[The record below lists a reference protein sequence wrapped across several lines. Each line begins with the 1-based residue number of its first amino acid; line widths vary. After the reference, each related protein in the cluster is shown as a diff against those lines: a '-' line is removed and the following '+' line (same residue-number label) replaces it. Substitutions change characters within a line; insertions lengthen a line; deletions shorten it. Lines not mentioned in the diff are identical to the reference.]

1 MRRLLALATLLLA
14 LTGATAL
21 TAVSPALAQQS
32 DAQQQDAQPA
42 KTSLYEIERQ
52 VMCVTCRTSL
62 AVAGGPQADKQRD
75 LIKGLIAEG
84 KTNAQIKDALVL
96 EYGQAVLAL
105 PEDDGFN
112 IAVYLVPVLVV
123 LAALVLAALFL
134 PRWRRH
140 ARAVAGTQQGPLEP
154 ELNAADARR
163 LDDDLKRYD

>member
-1 MRRLLALATLLLA
+1 MRRLLALAALLLTLA
-14 LTGATAL
+14 GASAL
-21 TAVSPALAQQS
+21 TAAGPALAQES
-32 DAQQQDAQPA
+32 GTAP

-62 AVAGGPQADKQRD
+62 SVAGGPQAERQRD
-75 LIKGLIAEG
+75 LIKQLIADG
-84 KTNAQIKDALVL
+84 KSTDQIKDALVV

-105 PEDDGFN
+105 PEDDGFGV
-112 IAVYLVPVLVV
+112 AVYLVPILAVIAALA
-123 LAALVLAALFL
+123 LAAFFL

-140 ARAVAGTQQGPLEP
+140 ARAVAGAQQGPLEP

>member
-1 MRRLLALATLLLA
+1 MRRLLALAALLLTLA
-14 LTGATAL
+14 GTTAL
-21 TAVSPALAQQS
+21 TTASPAFAQETEQ
-32 DAQQQDAQPA
+32 AP

-62 AVAGGPQADKQRD
+62 SVAGGPQADRQRD
-75 LIKGLIAEG
+75 LIKSLIAEG
-84 KTNAQIKDALVL
+84 KDSEQIKDALVL

-140 ARAVAGTQQGPLEP
+140 ARAVAGAQQGPLEP

>member
-21 TAVSPALAQQS
+21 TAVSPALAQQETGQ
-32 DAQQQDAQPA
+32 AP

-62 AVAGGPQADKQRD
+62 SVAGGPQADRQRD

-84 KTNAQIKDALVL
+84 KTSEQIKDALVL

-112 IAVYLVPVLVV
+112 LAVYLVPVLVV

-140 ARAVAGTQQGPLEP
+140 ARAVAGAQQGPLEP

>member
-1 MRRLLALATLLLA
+1 MRRLLALAALLLA

-21 TAVSPALAQQS
+21 AAVSPALAQQETGQ
-32 DAQQQDAQPA
+32 AP

-62 AVAGGPQADKQRD
+62 SVAGGPQAERQRD
-75 LIKGLIAEG
+75 LIKSLIAEG
-84 KTNAQIKDALVL
+84 KSSEQIKDALVL

-112 IAVYLVPVLVV
+112 LAVYLVPVLVV

-140 ARAVAGTQQGPLEP
+140 ARAVAGAQQGPLEP